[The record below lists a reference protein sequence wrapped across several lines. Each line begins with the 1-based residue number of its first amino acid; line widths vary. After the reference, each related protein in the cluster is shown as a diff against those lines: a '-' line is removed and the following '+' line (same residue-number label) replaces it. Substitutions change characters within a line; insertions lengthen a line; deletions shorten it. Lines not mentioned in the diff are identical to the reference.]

1 MDHQSRSEVANM
13 AAILT
18 CRART
23 CASRLVL
30 TTTLLGHTLC
40 TTAADDSPGTPF
52 VREVQKRP
60 LFAVPALAGW
70 SYQPF
75 HGDTDYESVE
85 GIAPDPL
92 RQVHAR
98 ARGTAS
104 GCVLDIALDPQTWRY
119 LRWSWQIE
127 QPVSVDDV
135 RVRSGDDFSARVY
148 VVFSGGWAPW
158 RATSLVYVWA
168 ESDTPSA
175 FWRNPFTDQAMMM
188 AATRGRASKSW
199 TVVERDLVA
208 DYRAA
213 FDRDPPQII
222 AIAIMTDTD
231 QTGTTAS
238 ARYGDLE
245 ILRTTGSTR

>member
-1 MDHQSRSEVANM
+1 M

-70 SYQPF
+70 SYQRF
-75 HGDTDYESVE
+75 
-85 GIAPDPL
+85 L
-92 RQVHAR
+92 RRYRLRIRGGHRPRSSETGSRAR

-104 GCVLDIALDPQTWRY
+104 GRVLDIALDPQTWRY

-135 RVRSGDDFSARVY
+135 RVEAATTLQRAGLCRLL
-148 VVFSGGWAPW
+148 GGWAPW

-231 QTGTTAS
+231 QTGATAS